1 MLRDL
6 FGRDMARAMNLA
18 RRSESGICHINGRTV
33 LDEAQMPFGG
43 VKGSSIGRCGGKAG
57 VAEFSELR
65 WITVQ
70 LRPRQYLF

>member
-6 FGRDMARAMNLA
+6 FGRDMARAWQVA
-18 RRSESGICHINGRTV
+18 QRIESGICHINSPTV
-33 LDEAQMPFGG
+33 HDEAQMPFGG
-43 VKGSSIGRCGGKAG
+43 VKGRSTGRCGGKAE